1 MKIQRQT
8 GEYKVES
15 TTGEEVRAYIPKP
28 LPPDPSLDLT
38 GLYPLLDRA
47 NQALGRL
54 DGLTALLPDT
64 HIFLYFYIR
73 KEAVISSQ
81 IEGTQST
88 LSELLLFEN
97 GIGPAA
103 LVDDL
108 KETSHYIAAIQHGL
122 ARLKEGFPVSLRLL
136 CEIHGVLLQG
146 GRGSERTPGEFRRS
160 QNWLGGTRPGNA
172 LFVPPPP
179 EALMECLD
187 SFEKYL
193 YDDRLPLLVK
203 LGLVHVQFETIH
215 PFLDG
220 NGRLGRLLLTL
231 LLCES
236 KVLREPLTLPRGSCA
251 CTGARKSL
259 RNGDAGARSPASQS
273 GQLHSEYRV

>member
-81 IEGTQST
+81 I
-88 LSELLLFEN
+88 
-97 GIGPAA
+97 
-103 LVDDL
+103 
-108 KETSHYIAAIQHGL
+108 
-122 ARLKEGFPVSLRLL
+122 
-136 CEIHGVLLQG
+136 
-146 GRGSERTPGEFRRS
+146 
-160 QNWLGGTRPGNA
+160 
-172 LFVPPPP
+172 
-179 EALMECLD
+179 
-187 SFEKYL
+187 
-193 YDDRLPLLVK
+193 
-203 LGLVHVQFETIH
+203 
-215 PFLDG
+215 
-220 NGRLGRLLLTL
+220 
-231 LLCES
+231 
-236 KVLREPLTLPRGSCA
+236 
-251 CTGARKSL
+251 
-259 RNGDAGARSPASQS
+259 
-273 GQLHSEYRV
+273 